1 MKAAFTVGL
10 HLSEYN
16 DMTPHELN
24 LFIKGYNDRL
34 IRDNK
39 EGLTLAYLTA
49 AWGRSKKLPDLKKI
63 LKEDKPKKGQTPEDM
78 LRVVKQLNAAF
89 GGKEVKQEVG

>member
-10 HLSEYN
+10 SLSEYN
-16 DMTPHELN
+16 GMTPHELN

-49 AWGRSKKLPDLKKI
+49 AWGRTKKLPDLKKI
-63 LKEDKPKKGQTPEDM
+63 LKEDTSNKQQTAEEM
-78 LRVVKQLNAAF
+78 LNIVKQLNAVF

>member
-1 MKAAFTVGL
+1 MKAGFAVGL
-10 HLSEYN
+10 SLSEYN

-34 IRDNK
+34 IQDNK

-49 AWGRSKKLPDLKKI
+49 AWGRTKKLPDLKKI
-63 LKEDKPKKGQTPEDM
+63 LKEDKPNKQQTAEEM
-78 LRVVKQLNAAF
+78 LNIVKQLNATF
-89 GGKEVKQEVG
+89 GGKEVKREVG